1 MVLDDL
7 VGLPAPLKRLE
18 ESIKRSA
25 KWANLSLEY
34 HKQKTA
40 PTTTFLPLSKAGRIW
55 KCEASAWD

>member
-1 MVLDDL
+1 MMVLDDL

-40 PTTTFLPLSKAGRIW
+40 PTTTFLPLSKAGRI
-55 KCEASAWD
+55 